1 MEGAKGEGGEGAAKE
16 EKGENGAVKEKGE
29 NGAVKEKGE
38 NGAVKSDKRVEN
50 VTEANSKCCPKLA
63 KSGET

>member
-29 NGAVKEKGE
+29 NGAVK
-38 NGAVKSDKRVEN
+38 SDNRVEK